1 MEYRMILKTMPLLTL
16 LVVFS
21 CSPYS
26 FSGSSVPGH
35 IKTIAIPLL
44 ENNTA
49 EFGLTEQVT
58 DALLDDFI
66 KENLLQI
73 VDQKDSDS
81 VMRGTILKVSDVPYT
96 FDENEEV
103 QEFRVTISAKI
114 IWYDN
119 LNQINL
125 FEGNIKGWGV
135 YAAST
140 PEDRIAGL
148 DDAVERLVTEV
159 LNQTLSGW

>member
-1 MEYRMILKTMPLLTL
+1 MVPLLAL
-16 LVVFS
+16 LAVLS

-66 KENLLQI
+66 KENILQI

-125 FEGNIKGWGV
+125 FEGNIKGWRCV
-135 YAAST
+135 SVILST
-140 PEDRIAGL
+140 DVCYPSKNLFR
-148 DDAVERLVTEV
+148 V
-159 LNQTLSGW
+159 LLA

>member
-1 MEYRMILKTMPLLTL
+1 MKYRIILKTIPLLSL
-16 LVVFS
+16 LAVLS

-66 KENLLQI
+66 KENILQI

-114 IWYDN
+114 IWYDK

-140 PEDRIAGL
+140 PEDRIEGL